1 MPGVLYMVATPIG
14 NLGDISARAQE
25 ILSAVSFIACEDTRV
40 TKKLLSHLSLSQE
53 LVSLH
58 HHTPPSQVRKIV
70 DRIASGVD
78 AAYVSDAGTPGLAD
92 PGGKLVAAASAAGIK
107 VVPIPGPSA
116 AVAALSVAGLP
127 ANAYL
132 FLGYPPH
139 KKGRQKFFK
148 EVAESK
154 PTVVMFESTHRILKT
169 LRELAQAIEQ
179 RPVVVA
185 RELTKMY
192 ETIYRGSAQDII
204 KQLESS
210 STKGEFV
217 MVVSPRK

>member
-1 MPGVLYMVATPIG
+1 MVATPIG

-40 TKKLLSHLSLSQE
+40 TKKLLLHLSLSQE

-154 PTVVMFESTHRILKT
+154 PTVVIFESTHRILKT
-169 LRELAQAIEQ
+169 LRELAQSIEQ

-217 MVVSPRK
+217 IVVSPRK

>member
-1 MPGVLYMVATPIG
+1 MVATPIG

-25 ILSAVSFIACEDTRV
+25 ILGAVSFIACEDTRV

-154 PTVVMFESTHRILKT
+154 PTVVIFESTHRILKT

-210 STKGEFV
+210 STKGELV
-217 MVVSPRK
+217 IVVSPRK

>member
-25 ILSAVSFIACEDTRV
+25 ILGAVSFIACEDTRV
-40 TKKLLSHLSLSQE
+40 TKKLLLHLSLSQE

-154 PTVVMFESTHRILKT
+154 PTVVIFESTHRILKT

-210 STKGEFV
+210 STKGELV
-217 MVVSPRK
+217 IVVSPRK

>member
-1 MPGVLYMVATPIG
+1 MVATPIG

-25 ILSAVSFIACEDTRV
+25 ILGAVSFIACEDTRV
-40 TKKLLSHLSLSQE
+40 TKKLLLHLSLSQE

-210 STKGEFV
+210 STKGELV
-217 MVVSPRK
+217 IVVSPRK

>member
-1 MPGVLYMVATPIG
+1 MVATPIG

-40 TKKLLSHLSLSQE
+40 TKKLLLHLSLSQE

-116 AVAALSVAGLP
+116 AVAALSVPGLP

-154 PTVVMFESTHRILKT
+154 PTVVIFESTHRILKT

-217 MVVSPRK
+217 MVVAPRK

>member
-1 MPGVLYMVATPIG
+1 MVATPIG

-154 PTVVMFESTHRILKT
+154 PTVVIFESTHRILKT

-210 STKGEFV
+210 STKGELV
-217 MVVSPRK
+217 IVVSPRK

>member
-1 MPGVLYMVATPIG
+1 MVATPIG

-40 TKKLLSHLSLSQE
+40 TKKLLLHLSLSQE

-154 PTVVMFESTHRILKT
+154 PTVVIFESTHRILKT

-217 MVVSPRK
+217 MVVAPRK

>member
-1 MPGVLYMVATPIG
+1 MVATPIG

-25 ILSAVSFIACEDTRV
+25 ILGAVSFIACEDTRV

-154 PTVVMFESTHRILKT
+154 PTVVIFESTHRILKT
-169 LRELAQAIEQ
+169 LRELAQSIEQ

-210 STKGEFV
+210 STKGELV
-217 MVVSPRK
+217 IVVSPRK

>member
-154 PTVVMFESTHRILKT
+154 PTVVIFESTHRILKT

-210 STKGEFV
+210 STKGELV
-217 MVVSPRK
+217 IVVSPRK

>member
-25 ILSAVSFIACEDTRV
+25 ILGAVSFIACEDTRV

-154 PTVVMFESTHRILKT
+154 PTVVIFESTHRILKT

-217 MVVSPRK
+217 IVVSPRK

>member
-40 TKKLLSHLSLSQE
+40 TKKLLLHLSLSQE

-154 PTVVMFESTHRILKT
+154 PTVVIFESTHRILKT

>member
-1 MPGVLYMVATPIG
+1 VLYMVATPIG

-25 ILSAVSFIACEDTRV
+25 ILGAVSFIACEDTRV

-154 PTVVMFESTHRILKT
+154 PTVVIFESTHRILKT

-210 STKGEFV
+210 STKGELV
-217 MVVSPRK
+217 IVVSPRK

>member
-1 MPGVLYMVATPIG
+1 MVATPIG

-40 TKKLLSHLSLSQE
+40 TKKLLLHLSLSQE

-154 PTVVMFESTHRILKT
+154 PTVVIFESTHRILKT

-210 STKGEFV
+210 STKGELV
-217 MVVSPRK
+217 IVVSPRK

>member
-1 MPGVLYMVATPIG
+1 MVATPIG

-25 ILSAVSFIACEDTRV
+25 ILGAVSFIACEDTRV

-154 PTVVMFESTHRILKT
+154 PTVVIFESTHRILKT
-169 LRELAQAIEQ
+169 LRELAQSIEQ

-217 MVVSPRK
+217 IVVSPRK

>member
-1 MPGVLYMVATPIG
+1 MVATPIG

-154 PTVVMFESTHRILKT
+154 PTVVIFESTHRILKT
-169 LRELAQAIEQ
+169 LRELAQSIEQ

-210 STKGEFV
+210 STKGELV
-217 MVVSPRK
+217 IVVSPRK

>member
-1 MPGVLYMVATPIG
+1 MVATPIG

-154 PTVVMFESTHRILKT
+154 PTVVIFESTHRILKT
-169 LRELAQAIEQ
+169 LRELAQSIEQ

-217 MVVSPRK
+217 MVVAPRK

>member
-1 MPGVLYMVATPIG
+1 MVATPIG

-154 PTVVMFESTHRILKT
+154 PTVVIFESTHRILKT
-169 LRELAQAIEQ
+169 LRELAQSIEQ

-217 MVVSPRK
+217 IVVSPRK

>member
-25 ILSAVSFIACEDTRV
+25 ILGAVSFIACEDTRV

-154 PTVVMFESTHRILKT
+154 PTVVIFESTHRILKT
-169 LRELAQAIEQ
+169 LRELAQSIEQ

-210 STKGEFV
+210 STKGELV
-217 MVVSPRK
+217 IVVSPRK

>member
-1 MPGVLYMVATPIG
+1 MVATPIG

-25 ILSAVSFIACEDTRV
+25 ILGAVSFIACEDTRV
-40 TKKLLSHLSLSQE
+40 TKKLLLHLSLSQE

-154 PTVVMFESTHRILKT
+154 PTVVIFESTHRILKT

-210 STKGEFV
+210 STKGELV
-217 MVVSPRK
+217 IVVSPRK

>member
-1 MPGVLYMVATPIG
+1 MVATPIG

-210 STKGEFV
+210 STKGELV
-217 MVVSPRK
+217 IVVSPRK

>member
-1 MPGVLYMVATPIG
+1 MVATPIG

-25 ILSAVSFIACEDTRV
+25 ILGAVSFIACEDTRV
-40 TKKLLSHLSLSQE
+40 TKKLLLHLSLSQE